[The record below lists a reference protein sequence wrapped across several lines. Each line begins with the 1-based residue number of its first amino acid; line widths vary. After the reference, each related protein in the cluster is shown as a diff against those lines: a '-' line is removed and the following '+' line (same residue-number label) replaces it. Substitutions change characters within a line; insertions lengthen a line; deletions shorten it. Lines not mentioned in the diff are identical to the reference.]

1 MKIQEITEGI
11 VTRQTIIDAMM
22 AKKWPQELQ
31 AEMADEWVLKQ
42 PSQNGLDFVN
52 GLDLQSAVPQTVSTQ
67 TLLQNAENKNNVAR
81 TPQKVVDIINQRWN
95 TDFKSDP
102 EKQFDPNPQR
112 YAKYMQ
118 MSAVT
123 AKPSILVDGEIVM
136 GIGRFIAALMR
147 GDRQLKVWNVKRNNR
162 AKI

>member
-1 MKIQEITEGI
+1 MKIREITEEI

-22 AKKWPQELQ
+22 AKKWPQALQ
-31 AEMADEWVLKQ
+31 AEMADEWVLKK
-42 PSQNGLDFVN
+42 PSQDGLAFVN
-52 GLDLQSAVPQTVSTQ
+52 GLDLQDDVPQTVSTQ
-67 TLLQNAENKNNVAR
+67 TLLQNAENKNTIAR
-81 TPQKVVDIINQRWN
+81 TPQKVVDIINQRWK

-102 EKQFDPNPQR
+102 GKQFDPNPQR

-118 MSAVT
+118 MSAAT

-147 GDRQLKVWNVKRNNR
+147 GDRQLKVWNLKSNN
-162 AKI
+162 KSTI